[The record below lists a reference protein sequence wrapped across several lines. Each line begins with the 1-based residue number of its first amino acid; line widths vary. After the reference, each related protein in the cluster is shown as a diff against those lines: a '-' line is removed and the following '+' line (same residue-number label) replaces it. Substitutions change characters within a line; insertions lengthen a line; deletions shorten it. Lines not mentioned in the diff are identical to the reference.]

1 MNLSFSFFAGRNVFI
16 GAQNPNDR
24 NALSVAQE
32 LQADCFAGV
41 YGNRNRQY
49 LEPGDV
55 EEGLR
60 AAAAIG
66 DDMIQKKAQGYVA
79 PESWTHGSSDM
90 RVRWFRRGFE
100 TGDPEQCDTFKAP
113 RL

>member
-1 MNLSFSFFAGRNVFI
+1 MRGAYHFYVTEDDPEAQAKLFI
-16 GAQNPNDR
+16 ETVD
-24 NALSVAQE
+24 
-32 LQADCFAGV
+32 
-41 YGNRNRQY
+41 

-100 TGDPEQCDTFKAP
+100 TGDPEQCDTFDAP

>member
-1 MNLSFSFFAGRNVFI
+1 MQGR
-16 GAQNPNDR
+16 ARDR
-24 NALSVAQE
+24 EEANALSVRLE

-41 YGNRNRQY
+41 YGHHNQQY

-66 DDMIQKKAQGYVA
+66 DDMIQKEAQGYVA

-90 RVRWFRRGFE
+90 RVRWFRKGLE
-100 TGDPEQCDTFKAP
+100 SGDPQVCDTFESR